1 MYGCFGAAGKET
13 TGFIRLFI
21 FGELKMQQQEISQL
35 NPYIHQMR
43 RTLQQHQPGA
53 VDWLVL
59 AHNDSQLLSRVNEAF
74 PHSVLAVIA
83 LPQSHWQLDE
93 QRISEA
99 VDWAIQELGVKGV
112 LLVGHSQGEMAEEPI
127 RLLGGK
133 SKTRMHQPD
142 IAAKSNS
149 LLDRVR
155 KTQLRAE
162 SLQRQL
168 AGQIEKL
175 CRLTAVQTHMIRH
188 HLQLHGLFYRA
199 ESGVFYAYDLQQR
212 NFRPLLNEATA

>member
-1 MYGCFGAAGKET
+1 
-13 TGFIRLFI
+13 
-21 FGELKMQQQEISQL
+21 MQQQELSRI
-35 NPYIHQMR
+35 NPYIHQIR

-59 AHNDSQLLSRVNEAF
+59 AHNDSQLLSRVDEAF
-74 PHSVLAVIA
+74 SDSLLAVIA
-83 LPQSHWQLDE
+83 LPQSRWQLDE
-93 QRISEA
+93 QRIGEA

-112 LLVGHSQGEMAEEPI
+112 LLVGHSQGEVPEDTV

-133 SKTRMHQPD
+133 VKTSRRQTELTVKSQP
-142 IAAKSNS
+142 
-149 LLDRVR
+149 LFDRVR

-168 AGQIEKL
+168 AGQVEKL
-175 CRLTAVQTHMIRH
+175 CRLTVVQTHMIRH
-188 HLQLHGLFYRA
+188 QLQLHGLFYRA
-199 ESGVFYAYDLQQR
+199 ESDVFYAYDLQQR